1 MGWARRPRLVRR
13 LVVVG
18 AAIAT
23 IAAALGTA
31 DAATSP
37 DGDQT
42 RIVGGIRATQG
53 QFPWMVRLSMG
64 CGAALFTTQIVLT
77 AAHCVADLGTGPDTS
92 ITVTAGVV
100 DLDSG
105 DRIEVRS
112 TFVHVADDL
121 IFEESATEFS
131 LVNDWALIKLA
142 RPIDLP
148 TLPIATDTSFN
159 KGRFQVMGW
168 GASAE
173 GGGQKR
179 FLRKASV
186 PSVTD
191 TTCRT
196 NYSAVGFTYVDRAM
210 LCAGFL
216 SKRIDSCQGDSGG
229 PLVNRDAGQGRGARA
244 DVSGRR
250 RGGGRTHRHGLQLL
264 RQPR

>member
-1 MGWARRPRLVRR
+1 
-13 LVVVG
+13 
-18 AAIAT
+18 
-23 IAAALGTA
+23 
-31 DAATSP
+31 
-37 DGDQT
+37 
-42 RIVGGIRATQG
+42 
-53 QFPWMVRLSMG
+53 
-64 CGAALFTTQIVLT
+64 
-77 AAHCVADLGTGPDTS
+77 
-92 ITVTAGVV
+92 VV
-100 DLDSG
+100 DLDSA

-148 TLPIATDTSFN
+148 TLPIATDTTFN

-168 GASAE
+168 GASTE

-196 NYSAVGFTYVDRAM
+196 NYSAAGFTYVDGAM

-229 PLVNRDAGQGRGARA
+229 PMVNRDANGEFIQVGIVSFGQGCAREDFPGVYTQVSTFAA
-244 DVSGRR
+244 DIRAAAA
-250 RGGGRTHRHGLQLL
+250 TLQ
-264 RQPR
+264 